1 MTGRSAP
8 RRRQNLRESQ
18 AASRNGATMT
28 PKVINAGPSLEKAEL
43 YGIDDQ
49 RPTLSK
55 LMGLAGRIF
64 IETIPQWLA
73 VGAMLG
79 LIFGGCCSN
88 VFALEA
94 IIKVEPASGTI
105 YLRRKELRNRT
116 NISRSTLLGTLLT
129 FVQFLFVAVT
139 GYISQFDS
147 TRPPLF
153 LKPNRVPIRRWL
165 INIVL
170 FFSINVLNNHAFSY
184 DISVPVHIIL
194 RSGGSITTMIA
205 GSLYGKRYSRIQVI
219 AVLLLTVGVA
229 TAAWSDARSKA
240 RVSFPSFERLTLTIG
255 KESVTGD
262 SGETVPKFSTGLAV
276 LLIAQILSA
285 IMGLYT
291 EETYRKYGPHW
302 KENLFYSHLLSLPL
316 FMPFS
321 RSLISQFLR
330 LANSKPLT
338 LPLPSGQVN
347 LSAIPTIVR
356 QRIEGLYVPSQV
368 AYLALNVLTQY
379 ACIRGVNLLAAASSA
394 LTVTIV
400 LNIRK
405 LVSLL
410 LSIWLFGNRLATG
423 TLIGAIVVFS
433 AGGLYSL
440 DSKRPAPKP
449 KASSAKTG

>member
-1 MTGRSAP
+1 MTSRSTA
-8 RRRQNLRESQ
+8 RRRQTLRETHAVQ
-18 AASRNGATMT
+18 KNGDAMT
-28 PKVINAGPSLEKAEL
+28 PKVINAGPSLEKAQM
-43 YGIDDQ
+43 YGITDQ
-49 RPTLSK
+49 RPTYSK

-88 VFALEA
+88 VRFLVATAACLAEVMSYWQMDVELMR
-94 IIKVEPASGTI
+94 INNHRVEPAS
-105 YLRRKELRNRT
+105 
-116 NISRSTLLGTLLT
+116 GTLLT
-129 FVQFLFVAVT
+129 FVQFLFVAIT

-147 TRPPLF
+147 SRPPF
-153 LKPNRVPIRRWL
+153 FIAPNKVPIRRWL

-205 GSLYGKRYSRIQVI
+205 GSLWGKKYSRIQVV
-219 AVLLLTVGVA
+219 AVLLLTVGVI
-229 TAAWSDARSKA
+229 TAAWSDAQSK
-240 RVSFPSFERLTLTIG
+240 G
-255 KESVTGD
+255 KTEEGSEEST
-262 SGETVPKFSTGLAV
+262 STFSTGLIILFV
-276 LLIAQILSA
+276 AQVLSA

-291 EETYRKYGPHW
+291 EETYKKYGGHW

-316 FMPFS
+316 FLPFS
-321 RSLISQFLR
+321 VSLHRQFMRLVNSAPLALPAYSDQIALPANISDSLR
-330 LANSKPLT
+330 ANLK
-338 LPLPSGQVN
+338 Q
-347 LSAIPTIVR
+347 
-356 QRIEGLYVPSQV
+356 LYVPSQV
-368 AYLALNVLTQY
+368 VFLALNVLTQY
-379 ACIRGVNLLAAASSA
+379 ACIRGVNLLAAVSSA

-410 LSIWLFGNRLATG
+410 LSIWLFGNRLAPG
-423 TLIGAIVVFS
+423 TLVGAIVVFS

-440 DSKRPAPKP
+440 DSGGRAPAPRNK
-449 KASSAKTG
+449 SSAVNKTS

>member
-1 MTGRSAP
+1 
-8 RRRQNLRESQ
+8 
-18 AASRNGATMT
+18 MT

-49 RPTLSK
+49 RPTFSK

-73 VGAMLG
+73 VGAMLS

-94 IIKVEPASGTI
+94 IIKVEPASGT
-105 YLRRKELRNRT
+105 
-116 NISRSTLLGTLLT
+116 LLT

-139 GYISQFDS
+139 GYVSQFDI
-147 TRPPLF
+147 TRPPF
-153 LKPNRVPIRRWL
+153 FVKPNRVPIRRWL
-165 INIVL
+165 INIIL

-205 GSLYGKRYSRIQVI
+205 GSLYGKRYSRIQIV
-219 AVLLLTVGVA
+219 AVLLLTVGVV
-229 TAAWSDARSKA
+229 TAAWSDSQSKGT
-240 RVSFPSFERLTLTIG
+240 STSNSQEN
-255 KESVTGD
+255 
-262 SGETVPKFSTGLAV
+262 VPKFSTGLAV

-291 EETYRKYGPHW
+291 EETYRIYGAHW

-316 FMPFS
+316 FLPFS
-321 RSLISQFLR
+321 RSLVNQFMR
-330 LANSKPLT
+330 LADSKPLA
-338 LPLPSGQVN
+338 LPLLAEHVN
-347 LSAIPTIVR
+347 LSTVSANVR
-356 QRIEGLYVPSQV
+356 HHIEGIYIPSQV

-379 ACIRGVNLLAAASSA
+379 ACIRGVNLLAAVSSA

-440 DSKRPAPKP
+440 DSKKPTPKP
-449 KASSAKTG
+449 KASSGKAG